1 MPGGGAVQRS
11 HSESD
16 LSTKM
21 YGLIRQMK
29 ETLLPLKV
37 IAQSFWV
44 TLRFGSF
51 KRMAKDRER
60 MHYLT

>member
-1 MPGGGAVQRS
+1 
-11 HSESD
+11 
-16 LSTKM
+16 M